1 MTLSKV
7 IHFALGPLSSALISL
22 ILIPAMAWMYS
33 VEDIGRYGLLQVIV
47 SLLAMVMTLGLDQ
60 AYVREYHEAD
70 NRKALII
77 ECLFPGM
84 ILLFLTAALAW
95 YFQYIELLTTS
106 LFEYESRSLSYLVV
120 VCALLMYISRFL
132 GLILRMQER
141 GLAYSFSQLLPKLAF
156 LLMLIIIFN
165 FREEPDFIDL
175 VICFSLS
182 VALVTIIL
190 AINVRDEFKKICSLI
205 VNLSHLKYMLG
216 YSVPLLISNVFFWAL
231 ISIDKIFIQRL
242 SNLEEVGLYSMAANF
257 AGAALIL
264 QLVFSTIWAPVVYR
278 WASEGVDTGKLDKVI
293 RYVALVV
300 WFVWVGVGL
309 LSPLVT
315 YALPATYSNV
325 QYLIMAVISHPL
337 LYLLSEASSVGIGI
351 TRKSYMALWT
361 SIFALI
367 VNAAFNW
374 LLVPI
379 YGAAGAGSALAIS
392 FLVYF
397 IMKTELSRY
406 VFGGISMVK
415 VYILVTALVSFA
427 VYVNIVSSSGEGSSY
442 VYLCAFFILSFLFRR
457 DLRSLFDDL
466 SFLIR
471 RKYN

>member
-60 AYVREYHEAD
+60 AYVREYHEAN

-190 AINVRDEFKKICSLI
+190 AINVRDEFKK
-205 VNLSHLKYMLG
+205 NLC
-216 YSVPLLISNVFFWAL
+216 
-231 ISIDKIFIQRL
+231 
-242 SNLEEVGLYSMAANF
+242 
-257 AGAALIL
+257 
-264 QLVFSTIWAPVVYR
+264 
-278 WASEGVDTGKLDKVI
+278 
-293 RYVALVV
+293 
-300 WFVWVGVGL
+300 
-309 LSPLVT
+309 
-315 YALPATYSNV
+315 
-325 QYLIMAVISHPL
+325 
-337 LYLLSEASSVGIGI
+337 
-351 TRKSYMALWT
+351 
-361 SIFALI
+361 
-367 VNAAFNW
+367 FN
-374 LLVPI
+374 
-379 YGAAGAGSALAIS
+379 S
-392 FLVYF
+392 
-397 IMKTELSRY
+397 
-406 VFGGISMVK
+406 
-415 VYILVTALVSFA
+415 
-427 VYVNIVSSSGEGSSY
+427 
-442 VYLCAFFILSFLFRR
+442 
-457 DLRSLFDDL
+457 
-466 SFLIR
+466 
-471 RKYN
+471 